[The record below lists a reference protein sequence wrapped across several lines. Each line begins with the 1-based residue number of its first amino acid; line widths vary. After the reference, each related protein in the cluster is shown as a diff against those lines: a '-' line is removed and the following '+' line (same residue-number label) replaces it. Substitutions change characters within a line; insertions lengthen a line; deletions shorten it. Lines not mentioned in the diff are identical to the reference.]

1 MSSRTLNLFFP
12 QWQGSS
18 AAHPQR
24 LARGAHW
31 LQALFPKRDFVAV
44 GADSAGVGSEH
55 IDPERRSGERAG
67 VRAHAELLAQ
77 LTNAR
82 SVLATAQAERVLTL
96 GGDCSVDAAPVAY
109 LNQRYPQ
116 ELAVLWLDAHPDL
129 NTPESSP
136 SGAFH
141 GMVLRT
147 LLGEGDE
154 TLLEA
159 LGGRPLEP
167 EQVVLLGVRTFD
179 PPEQAYI
186 ERVGLWHVTVG
197 DVEANPEH
205 LIDTLK
211 GRGFRK
217 IHLHF
222 DLDVLDPAVF
232 AATGYPTPSG
242 LSVEGA
248 AQLLQRLEAAFDIV
262 GVTVTEYMP
271 RGDEAS
277 EQAVLAAL
285 ASHLPRL

>member
-1 MSSRTLNLFFP
+1 MTSRTLNLFFP

-24 LARGAHW
+24 LERGAHR
-31 LQALFPKRDFVAV
+31 LQVFFPNRNFVAV
-44 GADSAGVGSEH
+44 DADSDGVDSGDTDS
-55 IDPERRSGERAG
+55 ERRSGERAG
-67 VRAHAELLAQ
+67 VRAHAEVLAQ
-77 LTNAR
+77 LTNAC
-82 SVLATAQAERVLTL
+82 SALAAAQAERILTL

-109 LNQRYPQ
+109 LNRRYPQ

-136 SGAFH
+136 SGALH

-154 TLLEA
+154 ALLEA

-167 EQVVLLGVRTFD
+167 KQVFLLGVRVFD

-186 ERVGLWHVTVG
+186 ERVGIEHVKVG
-197 DVEANPEH
+197 DVEAYPER

-217 IHLHF
+217 LHLHF

-232 AATGYPTPSG
+232 AATAYPTGGG
-242 LSVEGA
+242 LSLEGVTR
-248 AQLLQRLEAAFDIV
+248 LLQRLGAAFDVV

-271 RGDEAS
+271 RGDETS
-277 EQAVLAAL
+277 EQAVLATL
-285 ASHLPRL
+285 ASHLPEL